1 MILVG
6 YCFLLPLANA
16 FRLDSAGANP
26 ERVLGQLRNKLRMN
40 AAMVVLPMGAEADFA
55 GSVFLVLGAS
65 LSARRDADSWSDFS
79 IVDLVKMRA
88 MFNEGEKG

>member
-1 MILVG
+1 MCSG
-6 YCFLLPLANA
+6 
-16 FRLDSAGANP
+16 RDSAGANP

-55 GSVFLVLGAS
+55 GLVTS
-65 LSARRDADSWSDFS
+65 SARHFEVCEATDTSFDFR

>member
-1 MILVG
+1 M
-6 YCFLLPLANA
+6 
-16 FRLDSAGANP
+16 
-26 ERVLGQLRNKLRMN
+26 LGQLRNKLRMN

-55 GSVFLVLGAS
+55 GSVTS
-65 LSARRDADSWSDFS
+65 SRSAFPYQRGETTDNCFDFS